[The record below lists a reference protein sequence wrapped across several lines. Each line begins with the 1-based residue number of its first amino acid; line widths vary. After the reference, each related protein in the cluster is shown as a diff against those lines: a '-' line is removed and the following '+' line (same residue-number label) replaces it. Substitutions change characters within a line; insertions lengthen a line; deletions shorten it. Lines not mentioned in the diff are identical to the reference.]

1 MREAGDGSHELLY
14 GSRVTQATGE
24 EDRNTGRAGSSPS
37 ASNNPKNGRSGD
49 AAIPENRRQIHERN
63 ADPYGG
69 RHEGL
74 EPDRPK
80 VRSRTVDLYQKML
93 LGGPPTLTR
102 ADLAERS
109 GMPLE
114 LVREYLLAMGFQ
126 PEPEDR
132 IRYTELD
139 LQAFENWAKAVAKND
154 LSLESA
160 ASLTRA
166 QSHLSDRLVLWEIEA
181 LVEDA
186 ERRLGVDDT
195 AARVVV
201 VNEMQHL
208 IAPLEEQMIYAWR
221 RQMYDLIERMT
232 RDIGRRGREHSK
244 RRFPLRR
251 TLGFVDMVSYTSES
265 NLLGGS
271 LVDLVERFE
280 YLCRTAVTA
289 AGGRVVKMIGD
300 SVLFIA
306 DDLEGGLRV
315 VTELLETLETS
326 EGMLKVRASIVSG
339 DVFSRSGDV
348 FGPPVN
354 LAARLVDVAPV
365 GSILTDAPTAA
376 AIDTSDLRSEYS
388 VQPYP
393 SRMLRGLGRVFP
405 FVLSRV
411 NENRRREG
419 TASASTT
426 ANGISGDGV
435 VYQPE
440 DAEGE

>member
-1 MREAGDGSHELLY
+1 MPEGDLY
-14 GSRVTQATGE
+14 
-24 EDRNTGRAGSSPS
+24 D
-37 ASNNPKNGRSGD
+37 D
-49 AAIPENRRQIHERN
+49 
-63 ADPYGG
+63 

-93 LGGPPTLTR
+93 LGGPPTLTVSQ
-102 ADLAERS
+102 LSERS
-109 GMPLE
+109 GLPLE

-126 PEPEDR
+126 PEPEER
-132 IRYTELD
+132 IRYTEQD
-139 LQAFENWAKAVAKND
+139 LEAFENWARAMAKNN

-186 ERRLGVDDT
+186 ERSLGVDDT

-201 VNEMQHL
+201 INEMQHL
-208 IAPLEEQMIYAWR
+208 IAPLEEQMLYAWR

-232 RDIGRRGREHSK
+232 RDVGARGREHSK

-271 LVDLVERFE
+271 LIDLVERFE

-315 VTELLETLETS
+315 VTELMETLETT

-376 AIDTSDLRSEYS
+376 AIDTSGLRSVYS

-405 FVLSRV
+405 FVVARQDKKESPPPAAT
-411 NENRRREG
+411 NEIG
-419 TASASTT
+419 
-426 ANGISGDGV
+426 GQGV
-435 VYQPE
+435 VHLPE
-440 DAEGE
+440 DAEGD